1 MEPQFDIA
9 DREIK
14 VGDWIAQAYSLGQ
27 CPALKISK
35 VIAYTDNGKIR
46 VMGFERRSS
55 NYYRD
60 ASGAVAMSDTPI
72 VSWER
77 SKTAYALAFSERM
90 VVIDNIAPGLLEHI
104 ESTYGGDPLAK
115 PVTEV

>member
-46 VMGFERRSS
+46 VMGFERSLKR
-55 NYYRD
+55 YD
-60 ASGAVAMSDTPI
+60 ANHNKLDVPI
-72 VSWER
+72 VCWER

-90 VVIDNIAPGLLEHI
+90 CVVDQIAPSLHAHI